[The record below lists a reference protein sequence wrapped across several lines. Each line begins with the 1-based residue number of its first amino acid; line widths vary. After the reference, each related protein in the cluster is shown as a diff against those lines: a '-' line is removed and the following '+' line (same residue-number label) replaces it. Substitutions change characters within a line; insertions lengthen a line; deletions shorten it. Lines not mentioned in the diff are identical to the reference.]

1 MYSDKADS
9 FSKKPLRLF
18 IKDMLLFRPCTQVPR
33 LYMLLFL
40 ELPCGMAHNYDEFIF
55 VHNNH
60 SQDDL
65 MFIRI
70 SRQLIKKVLSKNLN
84 CYFKP

>member
-9 FSKKPLRLF
+9 FSKKPLRSF
-18 IKDMLLFRPCTQVPR
+18 IKDMPLFRPCTQVSR

-40 ELPCGMAHNYDEFIF
+40 KLPCGIVHNYREFIF

-60 SQDDL
+60 SQEDL

-70 SRQLIKKVLSKNLN
+70 SQQVIKKYCRKI
-84 CYFKP
+84 